1 MIKREN
7 YPEHIQEWMTKIEE
21 NVVTNPDLLM
31 QYCGKLE
38 RYASEVRSDHLNGFS
53 MFFRGYGYFILGKL
67 EESMTA
73 LSSALNFLINGDDW
87 FMIARTYNS
96 MGNIA
101 DFQGDLSLAI
111 DCYCKGLVI
120 SREYGLD
127 VLSYSIISNLSN
139 IHIALGETEHA
150 MKMLM
155 ECEQL
160 GESGFNAPLHSKLV
174 IHANLTACYIRLG
187 RPDKAKEYFAKLQ
200 DDCRESDTDSSRV
213 TLNILATELHHA
225 LGNVAE
231 RDAAIAELNGMELQA
246 STVFDALSE
255 LYQHAQLLL
264 ELDKLEE
271 FSRLLSQIEEL
282 ADSPNAKKLVLQL
295 YMKYYEKIGDT
306 EKCAR
311 TAIMFYKIDELHE
324 GMRNKVISHNIKTR
338 IHLDEESAIRKETE
352 RLNIQLKQKSEHD
365 PLTGMHNRYKLN
377 ELFEL
382 AFHRAYVSGVPL
394 TVEILDIDCYKQF
407 NDNYGH
413 QKGDECLVQV
423 ADAIR
428 SMEEYPNVFTARYG
442 GDEFVIIYENYSRD
456 DVEKMVKILQN
467 KIYGLNIEHKF
478 SPAGNRV
485 TVSQGLFHR
494 IPAGSNKTWDFL
506 HCADLALYGVKRR
519 SKNNYYIGTSL
530 RQVREYSQN
539 EKKMP

>member
-1 MIKREN
+1 MVKREN
-7 YPEHIQEWMTKIEE
+7 YPEHVQEWMAKIEE
-21 NVVTNPDLLM
+21 NVVTDSDLLM

-53 MFFRGYGYFILGKL
+53 MFFRGYGYYMLGKL
-67 EESMTA
+67 DESMAA
-73 LSSALNFLINGDDW
+73 LSSALNFLVTGDDW

-120 SREYGLD
+120 SREHGLD
-127 VLSYSIISNLSN
+127 ILTYSIISNLSN

-150 MKMLM
+150 MKMLL

-160 GESGFNAPLHSKLV
+160 DEAGFDAPLHSRLV
-174 IHANLTACYIRLG
+174 IHANLTACHIRMG
-187 RPDKAKEYFAKLQ
+187 QPDKAKAYFAKLQ
-200 DDCRESDTDSSRV
+200 EDCRNSPIDASRV
-213 TLNILATELHHA
+213 TLYILSAELYHA
-225 LGNVAE
+225 LGNTGE
-231 RDAAIAELNGMELQA
+231 RDAAITALSAMELQA

-255 LYQHAQLLL
+255 LYRHALLLL

-271 FSRLLSQIEEL
+271 FNVLLKQIEDRAE
-282 ADSPNAKKLVLQL
+282 SPNVEKLVLQL
-295 YMKYYEKIGDT
+295 YMKYYEKIGDR

-311 TAIMFYKIDELHE
+311 TAIQFYKIDELHE

-352 RLNIQLKQKSEHD
+352 RLNTQLKQKSEHD

-377 ELFEL
+377 ELFEH
-382 AFHRAYVSGVPL
+382 AFHRAYMSGVPL

-456 DVEKMVKILQN
+456 DVEKMVRILQN
-467 KIYGLNIEHKF
+467 KIHALNIEHKF
-478 SPAGNRV
+478 SSAGDRV
-485 TVSQGLFHR
+485 TISQGLFHR
-494 IPAGSNKTWDFL
+494 IPVGGNKTWDFL

-519 SKNNYYIGTSL
+519 GKNSYYIGTSL
-530 RQVREYSQN
+530 KQVREYSKN